1 MMHFDEAPARPRPR
15 RRWLALAARVGRLL
29 LLPARHAGELPAR
42 RGDPLAGG
50 CDTAWAADMRELTLA
65 LLDRLDPPR
74 GAACLDLACGTGF
87 LTSELSQRTGR
98 PAFGVDS
105 SNDVP
110 RGGWRA
116 RGRACWF
123 IRSDVL
129 EYLRRAPSRAFDV
142 VTCGW
147 ALGSMRSLAMLRQ
160 AARVLRPGGRVG
172 IIDTALG
179 SLSEVLWASCCAF
192 AERPEGLGRVRTFRR
207 LPSASALAALM
218 RGAGLGVP
226 WTAGGTRTYY
236 DPTGRAVLERLLAAG
251 ASPDVEL
258 VARDEHR
265 EAILA
270 RLAEELE
277 RLYASGRGVAVT
289 HRWLAGIAVRT

>member
-1 MMHFDEAPARPRPR
+1 MHFDEAPARPRPR
-15 RRWLALAARVGRLL
+15 RRWLALAARAGRLL
-29 LLPARHAGELPAR
+29 LFPPRHAGELAAR
-42 RGDPLAGG
+42 SGDPLAGG
-50 CDTAWAADMRELTLA
+50 CDAAWTAHRRELTLA
-65 LLDRLDPPR
+65 VLDRLDPPR

-87 LTSELSQRTGR
+87 LTSELSRRTGR
-98 PAFGVDS
+98 PAFGVDAS
-105 SNDVP
+105 SGLL
-110 RGGWRA
+110 RGGRRA
-116 RGRACWF
+116 HGSACWF

-147 ALGSMRSLAMLRQ
+147 ALGSTRPLAMLRQ

-179 SLSEVLWASCCAF
+179 SLSEVLWASCCTF
-192 AERPEGLGRVRTFRR
+192 AERPEALGHVRTFRR

-226 WTAGGTRTYY
+226 WTAGGARTYY
-236 DPTGRAVLERLLAAG
+236 DPTGRAALQRFLAAG
-251 ASPDVEL
+251 AAPSVEL
-258 VARDEHR
+258 VARDERR

-270 RLAEELE
+270 RLAEEIE
-277 RLYASGRGVAVT
+277 RLYAGPRGVAVT